1 MLPLFTCLIDRVES
15 ADGGYYLATC
25 DKFPGLQGAGRNSEQ
40 ARESL
45 GRLVLNF
52 YEAARQR
59 GLMVD
64 P

>member
-1 MLPLFTCLIDRVES
+1 MLPLFTCLIDHVPS
-15 ADGGYYLATC
+15 ADGGYYIATC
-25 DKFPGLQGAGRNSEQ
+25 DKFPRVEGTGKTSEH

-45 GRLVLNF
+45 ARLVLNF

-59 GLMVD
+59 GLMIE